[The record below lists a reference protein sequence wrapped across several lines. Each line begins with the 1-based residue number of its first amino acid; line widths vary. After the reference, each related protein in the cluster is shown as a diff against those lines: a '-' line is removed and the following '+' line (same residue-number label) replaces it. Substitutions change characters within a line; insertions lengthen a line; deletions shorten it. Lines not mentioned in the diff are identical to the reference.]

1 MITGTE
7 RQMMSLDVAELIRMS
22 GQTAEIMRSEAAGAG
37 GFAGP
42 AELEEA
48 VIAVVPI
55 EFQQL
60 TPEELKQIGTD
71 GVCSLLPDADV
82 REGDVLVFGDVRFV
96 VSDVRRENCFGAVTH
111 LTVRLER
118 EYRRRE

>member
-42 AELEEA
+42 GESSES
-48 VIAVVPI
+48 VVGVVPI

-60 TPEELKQIGTD
+60 TPEELKQIGAD

-82 REGDVLVFGDVRFV
+82 REGDVVVFGNVRFV
-96 VSDVRRENCFGAVTH
+96 VTDVRSENCFGAVTH

>member
-1 MITGTE
+1 MITATE

-22 GQTAEIMRSEAAGAG
+22 GQTAEIRRSEAVDSG

-42 AELEEA
+42 AESVEN
-48 VIAVVPI
+48 VVGIVPI

-60 TPEELKQIGTD
+60 TPEDLKQIGAD
-71 GVCSLLPDADV
+71 GVCSMLPDTDV
-82 REGDVLVFGDVRFV
+82 LEGDVVLFGDVRFV
-96 VSDVRRENCFGAVTH
+96 VTDVRSENCFGAVTH

-118 EYRRRE
+118 EYRKRL